1 MRSIEKLF
9 VKHHISI
16 QNLDK
21 GNCSVIDDD
30 EVAASVIQAVSTT
43 AVTCFSWKQ
52 FEIVSYDAV

>member
-43 AVTCFSWKQ
+43 AVTCFS
-52 FEIVSYDAV
+52 